1 MSDKGNDRIV
11 CPGERPHNKR
21 SGQGIV
27 RKPNCERVL
36 AFTSDLN
43 EIEDLTIPCSG
54 CGRLI
59 RIKQSPEKGVV
70 LENTLLLEWFQ
81 GTWKK
86 QILEE
91 ALLYLLKNVNYFLN

>member
-70 LENTLLLEWFQ
+70 LEVLPK
-81 GTWKK
+81 GTKIDSFDSVK
-86 QILEE
+86 VVLDER
-91 ALLYLLKNVNYFLN
+91 